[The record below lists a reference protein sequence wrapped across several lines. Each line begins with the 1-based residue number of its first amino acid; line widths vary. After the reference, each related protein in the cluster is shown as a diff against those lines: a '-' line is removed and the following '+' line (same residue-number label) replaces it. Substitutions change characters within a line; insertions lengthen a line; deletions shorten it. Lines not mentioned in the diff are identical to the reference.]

1 VDVLEENASADLE
14 ADYTVIM
21 NHMSHFSQRPF
32 SERAATWLQQSG
44 LHPLLARL
52 YAARGLES
60 PDTLSLDLK
69 QLLSP
74 ADLKNCLSTASL
86 LADILENKEPMLI
99 VADYDCD
106 GATACAVGL
115 RGLQMLGGTDT
126 LIQFLVPNRFT
137 MGYGLTPEV
146 VELAAQQSPKPKY
159 LITVDNGIASEAG
172 VDRAHQLGIE
182 VIVTD
187 HHLPGDRLPKAM
199 AIVNPNQPDCQFP
212 SKALAGVGVMF
223 YLLVALRAELR
234 KRGKFTA
241 DAQPKIENLL
251 DLVALGTVADVAQ
264 LDRNNRILVSNG
276 LKRIRSGISQAGI
289 QALFQ
294 VAMRD
299 PRKANTFDLGFAI
312 GPRLNAAGRLADMSL
327 GIRLLMTD
335 NPDEALAL
343 AQELD
348 RINRE
353 RRVIET
359 GMQEAALA
367 HLAEDQL
374 EGTLSERTSICLWN
388 PEWHQGVVGIVASR
402 LKERFNRP
410 AIVFAPADGASGE
423 ELRGSGRSLTGFHL
437 RDALDLVS
445 KREPGLILKFG
456 GHAMAA
462 GLTIRKSD
470 FERFDFC
477 FQQVASEL
485 LNEELLQRR
494 QIHDGALELSEFTP
508 EIGDLLAEEI
518 WGQGFPQP
526 VFYGEFE
533 ITKQSLMKE
542 KHLRLTLR
550 PLGTDPSASKPFTAV
565 WFNHTQSLP
574 SKAKLAYRLVTD
586 RYQGQVRVQLMIEGH
601 DDSSRA

>member
-1 VDVLEENASADLE
+1 MGILEKSRAPDVASD
-14 ADYTVIM
+14 
-21 NHMSHFSQRPF
+21 HFFMSLFSQRPF
-32 SERAATWLQQSG
+32 SERTANWLQQSG

-60 PDTLSLDLK
+60 PEELSLELK
-69 QLLSP
+69 NLISP
-74 ADLKNCLSTASL
+74 TELKNCINTATL
-86 LADILENKEPMLI
+86 LADILERKEPLLI

-115 RGLQMLGGTDT
+115 RGLRMLGGPDIP
-126 LIQFLVPNRFT
+126 IQFLVPNRFT

-146 VELAAQQSPKPKY
+146 VELAAQQNPKPKY

-172 VDRAHQLGIE
+172 VDRARELDME

-187 HHLPGDRLPKAM
+187 HHLPGDRLPKAT
-199 AIVNPNQPDCQFP
+199 AIVNPNQPGCSFP

-234 KRGKFTA
+234 QRGKFTNET
-241 DAQPKIENLL
+241 QPKVENLL

-264 LDRNNRILVSNG
+264 LDRNNRVLVANG
-276 LKRIRSGISQAGI
+276 LKRIRAGISQPGM

-294 VAMRD
+294 AAGRD
-299 PRKANTFDLGFAI
+299 PRKASAFDLGFAI
-312 GPRLNAAGRLADMSL
+312 GPRLNAAGRLADMTL
-327 GIRLLMTD
+327 GIRLLLTENADDAMT
-335 NPDEALAL
+335 L

-353 RRVIET
+353 RRVIES

-374 EGTLSERTSICLWN
+374 AGMMAQRNSICLWN
-388 PEWHQGVVGIVASR
+388 PDWHQGVVGIVASR

-410 AIVFAPADGASGE
+410 AIVFAPADGSTGE

-462 GLTIRKSD
+462 GLTIRKAD
-470 FERFDFC
+470 FEKFDAC
-477 FQQVASEL
+477 FQEVASSLLNDEL
-485 LNEELLQRR
+485 LERR
-494 QIHDGALELSEFTP
+494 HAHDGALEASEFTP
-508 EIGDLLAEEI
+508 EIADLLAEEI

-533 ITKQSLMKE
+533 IAQQSLMKE
-542 KHLRLTLR
+542 KHLRLMLR
-550 PLGTDPSASKPFTAV
+550 PIGASPGNKPITGV

-574 SKAKLAYRLVTD
+574 AKAKLAYRLVTD
-586 RYQGQVRVQLMIEGH
+586 RYQGQARIQLMIEAH
-601 DDSSRA
+601 DESAETSR

>member
-1 VDVLEENASADLE
+1 
-14 ADYTVIM
+14 
-21 NHMSHFSQRPF
+21 MSLFSQRPF
-32 SERAATWLQQSG
+32 SERTATWLAQSG

-52 YAARGLES
+52 YAARGLQS
-60 PDTLSLDLK
+60 PEELSLDLK

-74 ADLKNCLSTASL
+74 VELKNCLSTAVL
-86 LADILENKEPMLI
+86 LADILEKKEPMLI

-115 RGLQMLGGTDT
+115 RGLRMLGGPDT
-126 LIQFLVPNRFT
+126 PIQFLVPNRFT

-146 VELAAQQSPKPKY
+146 VELAAQQTPKPNY

-172 VDRAHQLGIE
+172 VDRARELGME

-187 HHLPGDRLPKAM
+187 HHLPGDHLPKAL
-199 AIVNPNQPDCQFP
+199 AIVNPNQPGCNFP

-223 YLLVALRAELR
+223 YMLVALRAELR
-234 KRGKFTA
+234 KRGKFTNET
-241 DAQPKIENLL
+241 QPKVENLL

-264 LDRNNRILVSNG
+264 LDRNNRVLVSNG
-276 LKRIRSGISQAGI
+276 LKRIRAGISQPGI

-294 VAMRD
+294 AAARD

-312 GPRLNAAGRLADMSL
+312 GPRLNAAGRLADMTL
-327 GIRLLMTD
+327 GIRLLLTD
-335 NPDEALAL
+335 NADEALNL
-343 AQELD
+343 AHELD

-359 GMQEAALA
+359 GMQETALS

-374 EGTLSERTSICLWN
+374 DGTIAESSSICLWN

-410 AIVFAPADGASGE
+410 AIVFAPADGSTGE

-462 GLTIRKSD
+462 GLSIRKSD
-470 FERFDFC
+470 FEKFDAC
-477 FQQVASEL
+477 FQEVANGLLTDEL
-485 LNEELLQRR
+485 LERR
-494 QIHDGALELSEFTP
+494 HAHDGELELSEFTS

-533 ITKQSLMKE
+533 ITQQSLMKE
-542 KHLRLTLR
+542 KHLRLMVR
-550 PLGTDPSASKPFTAV
+550 PIGKSELKPTNKPLTAV
-565 WFNHTQSLP
+565 WFNRTQSLP
-574 SKAKLAYRLVTD
+574 AKAKLAYRLVTD
-586 RYQGQVRVQLMIEGH
+586 RYQGQARVQLMIEAH
-601 DDSSRA
+601 DEVVSA

>member
-1 VDVLEENASADLE
+1 
-14 ADYTVIM
+14 
-21 NHMSHFSQRPF
+21 MSLFSQRAF
-32 SERAATWLQQSG
+32 SERNASWLQQSG

-52 YAARGLES
+52 YAARGLQS
-60 PDTLSLDLK
+60 PEELSLDLK

-74 ADLKNCLSTASL
+74 TELKDCLSTASL
-86 LADILENKEPMLI
+86 LADILEQKEPMLI

-106 GATACAVGL
+106 GATACAVGV
-115 RGLQMLGGTDT
+115 RGIRMLGGSETP
-126 LIQFLVPNRFT
+126 IQFLVPNRFT

-146 VELAAQQSPKPKY
+146 VELAAMQSPKPKY

-172 VDRAHQLGIE
+172 VDRARELGME

-187 HHLPGDRLPKAM
+187 HHLPGDRLPKAR
-199 AIVNPNQPDCQFP
+199 AIVNPNQGGCNFP

-223 YLLVALRAELR
+223 YILVALRAELR
-234 KRGKFTA
+234 HRGKFTNET
-241 DAQPKIENLL
+241 QPKVENLL

-276 LKRIRSGISQAGI
+276 LKRIRGGISQPGI

-294 VAMRD
+294 AAGRD

-312 GPRLNAAGRLADMSL
+312 GPRLNAAGRLADMTL
-327 GIRLLMTD
+327 GIRLLLTD
-335 NPDEALAL
+335 NTDEAMTL

-374 EGTLSERTSICLWN
+374 SGIIAQRSSICLWN

-410 AIVFAPADGASGE
+410 AIVFAPADGSTSE

-470 FERFDFC
+470 FEKFDTC
-477 FQQVASEL
+477 FQKVASGL
-485 LNEELLQRR
+485 LTEELLERHH
-494 QIHDGALELSEFTP
+494 IHDGALQASEFTP
-508 EIGDLLAEEI
+508 EIGDLIAEEI

-533 ITKQSLMKE
+533 IIQQSLMKE
-542 KHLRLTLR
+542 KHLRLMLR
-550 PLGTDPSASKPFTAV
+550 PLGAAEDKIGNKPITAV
-565 WFNHTQSLP
+565 WFNRTQSLP
-574 SKAKLAYRLVTD
+574 ATAKLAYRIVTD
-586 RYQGQVRVQLMIEGH
+586 RYQGQARVQLMIEAH
-601 DDSSRA
+601 DETAGV

>member
-1 VDVLEENASADLE
+1 M
-14 ADYTVIM
+14 T
-21 NHMSHFSQRPF
+21 MSLFSQRPF
-32 SERAATWLQQSG
+32 SERTATWLQQSG

-52 YAARGLES
+52 FAARGIDK
-60 PDTLSLDLK
+60 PDELSLDLK

-74 ADLKNCLSTASL
+74 VELKNCISTAAL
-86 LADILENKEPMLI
+86 IAEILERKEPMLV

-106 GATACAVGL
+106 GATACAVAL
-115 RGLQMLGGTDT
+115 RGLKMLDGPETA
-126 LIQFLVPNRFT
+126 IQFLVPNRFT

-146 VELAAQQSPKPKY
+146 VDLAAQQNPKPKY

-172 VDRAHQLGIE
+172 VDRARELGIE

-187 HHLPGDRLPKAM
+187 HHLPGDSLPKAT
-199 AIVNPNQPDCQFP
+199 AIVNPNQPGCTFP

-241 DAQPKIENLL
+241 ETQPKIENLL

-276 LKRIRSGISQAGI
+276 LKRIRAGVSQAGI

-294 VAMRD
+294 AAARD

-312 GPRLNAAGRLADMSL
+312 GPRLNAAGRLADMTL
-327 GIRLLMTD
+327 GIRLLLSD
-335 NPDEALAL
+335 KPDEAIELAY
-343 AQELD
+343 ELD

-353 RRVIET
+353 RRVIES

-374 EGTLSERTSICLWN
+374 AGTMAERSSICLWN

-410 AIVFAPADGASGE
+410 AIVFAPADGATGE

-437 RDALDLVS
+437 RDALDIVS

-470 FERFDFC
+470 FEKFDTL
-477 FQQVASEL
+477 FQSVANDLLNDEL
-485 LNEELLQRR
+485 LERR
-494 QIHDGALELSEFTP
+494 HIHDGALALSEFTA
-508 EIGDLLAEEI
+508 ETGDLLAEEI

-526 VFYGEFE
+526 IFYGEFE
-533 ITKQSLMKE
+533 IGQQSLMKE
-542 KHLRLTLR
+542 KHLRLQLR
-550 PLGTDPSASKPFTAV
+550 PIADGQLASKPFTGV
-565 WFNHTQSLP
+565 WFNRTQPLP
-574 SKAKLAYRLVTD
+574 AKARLAYRLVTD
-586 RYQGQVRVQLMIEGH
+586 RFQGQARVQLMIEAH
-601 DDSSRA
+601 DQG

>member
-1 VDVLEENASADLE
+1 
-14 ADYTVIM
+14 
-21 NHMSHFSQRPF
+21 MSLFSQRPF
-32 SERAATWLQQSG
+32 SERTATWLAQSG

-52 YAARGLES
+52 YAARGLQS
-60 PDTLSLDLK
+60 PDELSLDLK
-69 QLLSP
+69 KLLSP
-74 ADLKNCLSTASL
+74 VDLKSCIHTASL
-86 LADILENKEPMLI
+86 LADIIEKKEPMLI

-115 RGLQMLGGTDT
+115 RGLRMLGGPETP
-126 LIQFLVPNRFT
+126 IQFLVPNRFT

-146 VELAAQQSPKPKY
+146 VELAAQQNPKPKY

-172 VDRAHQLGIE
+172 IDRARELGME

-187 HHLPGDRLPKAM
+187 HHLPGDHLPKAL
-199 AIVNPNQPDCQFP
+199 AIVNPNQPGCTFP

-223 YLLVALRAELR
+223 YVLVALRAELR
-234 KRGKFTA
+234 KRGKFTNET
-241 DAQPKIENLL
+241 QPKVENLL

-264 LDRNNRILVSNG
+264 LDRNNRVLVSNG
-276 LKRIRSGISQAGI
+276 LKRIRAGISQPGI

-294 VAMRD
+294 AANRD

-312 GPRLNAAGRLADMSL
+312 GPRLNAAGRLADMTL
-327 GIRLLMTD
+327 GIRLLVTD
-335 NPDEALAL
+335 NADEAITLAN
-343 AQELD
+343 ELD

-359 GMQEAALA
+359 GMQETALS

-374 EGTLSERTSICLWN
+374 DGTMAERTSICLWN
-388 PEWHQGVVGIVASR
+388 PQWHQGVVGIVASR

-410 AIVFAPADGASGE
+410 SIVFAPADGSTGE

-470 FERFDFC
+470 FEKFDAC

-485 LNEELLQRR
+485 LTKELLERHHA
-494 QIHDGALELSEFTP
+494 HDGALEISEFTP

-533 ITKQSLMKE
+533 ITQQSLMKE
-542 KHLRLTLR
+542 KHLRLMIR
-550 PLGTDPSASKPFTAV
+550 PIGASDPKIGGKPLTAV
-565 WFNHTQSLP
+565 WFNRTQSLP
-574 SKAKLAYRLVTD
+574 AKAKLAYRLVTD
-586 RYQGQVRVQLMIEGH
+586 RYQGQARVQLMIEAH
-601 DDSSRA
+601 DETPGT